1 MPTDSLGLALPLDVL
16 HHKVGG
22 ARALPEGI
30 DAHHVRVFHRRHRSG
45 FAKEEGAGRWVRGE
59 PRGHHLDGH
68 APIEGGVLA
77 QIDDAHAALAEL
89 AENPV
94 SLDLRDCGRGASE

>member
-45 FAKEEGAGRWVRGE
+45 FAKEKRARRRVRGE
-59 PRGHHLDGH
+59 PRGHDFDGN
-68 APIEGGVLA
+68 AAVEGGVLG

-89 AENPV
+89 ADNPV
-94 SLDLRDCGRGASE
+94 SLDLGDCRGGAIA